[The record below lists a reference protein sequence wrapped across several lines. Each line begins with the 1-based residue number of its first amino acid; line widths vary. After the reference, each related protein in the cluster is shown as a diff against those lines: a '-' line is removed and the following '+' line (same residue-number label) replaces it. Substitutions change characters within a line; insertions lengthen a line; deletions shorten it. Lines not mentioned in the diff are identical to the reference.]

1 MKMVALRDMTKEELL
16 QKKHELNEEI
26 FNLKMRKTFKEL
38 DNPLQLRTIRRA
50 IARIETIL
58 TEDNKS
64 IRKIVDIP
72 VSILDKKP
80 DNQPVKKTDEGK
92 KE

>member
-16 QKKHELNEEI
+16 QKKHELNGEV

-38 DNPLQLRTIRRA
+38 DNPLKLRTIRRD
-50 IARIETIL
+50 IARIDTIL
-58 TEDNKS
+58 TEDKKS
-64 IRKIVDIP
+64 IRKIVDAP

-80 DNQPVKKTDEGK
+80 DNQPVKEADEGK

>member
-1 MKMVALRDMTKEELL
+1 MKMVSLRDMTKEELL

-38 DNPLQLRTIRRA
+38 DNPLKLRTVRRD

-58 TEDNKS
+58 TEDKKN
-64 IRKIVDIP
+64 IRKIVDSP

-80 DNQPVKKTDEGK
+80 DDQPVKETKKRK